1 MACKLRG
8 MSSTI
13 ASRCMNGRSV
23 GLKEP
28 SVSQAELVCSSV
40 SHVRL
45 YLRRSMSFRSF
56 FLIVLRTLSFNSLRK
71 SSRAHHMC
79 YTGTCLNNTTCL
91 LPTSSHLFPPLPTS
105 SHLFPPLPTSS
116 HLFPPPPTSSHL
128 FPHLPTTPSPSLP
141 ATAPSKTHTNPT
153 YQKQQARKSRVR
165 SKPCMKTTSD
175 VLRKFASL
183 KSGCAL
189 RLHVRRTP

>member
-8 MSSTI
+8 RSSTI

-79 YTGTCLNNTTCL
+79 YTGTCLNHTTCL

-116 HLFPPPPTSSHL
+116 HHPIAQLTCDCTFKDAHKPNIPK
-128 FPHLPTTPSPSLP
+128 
-141 ATAPSKTHTNPT
+141 TAST
-153 YQKQQARKSRVR
+153 Q
-165 SKPCMKTTSD
+165 KPCKEQT
-175 VLRKFASL
+175 VYENNE
-183 KSGCAL
+183 
-189 RLHVRRTP
+189 

>member
-116 HLFPPPPTSSHL
+116 HLLPPLPTSSHL
-128 FPHLPTTPSPSLP
+128 FPSLPTSSHLFPPLP
-141 ATAPSKTHTNPT
+141 TSSHHPIAQLTCDCTFKDAHKPNIPKTAST
-153 YQKQQARKSRVR
+153 Q
-165 SKPCMKTTSD
+165 KPCKEQT
-175 VLRKFASL
+175 VYENNE
-183 KSGCAL
+183 
-189 RLHVRRTP
+189 